1 MSTPPSGAPWPEPSS
16 GTPWP
21 GTDAGAGTG
30 TGIGTGTGTWAG
42 QDTSMQDSYD
52 GTFPGPATAPGY
64 PDGGPTAT
72 RPGRGPGSEPAWGSE
87 PGSALD
93 SVSNSASGAPP
104 GAAPE
109 SASDS
114 ASAPAKRSGP
124 VRDRYFDLLRAL
136 ALFRVVL
143 YHLTG
148 WAWLP
153 LVFPSMGVMF
163 ALAGNLMARSLKRP
177 APQVIRSRIRRL
189 IPPIWL
195 LGAIGVTGMV
205 LQGWGPDE
213 DGHPGWWLLHL
224 TFWILPIS
232 DPPYAEGLPGIH
244 GFIGDNWASDLA
256 GPLWYVRAYLWY
268 VLLSPFLLRA
278 LRALPVATIAAPIAL
293 SAAFQLEYLSL
304 PGERIPSALTD
315 FSTFGACWI
324 LGMAHQEGILQRLPR
339 YVVPSVAPAIALL
352 GLWYATNHNF
362 TEGHDLDSIPLA
374 QALWSCGTVMLLL
387 HFSPSWS
394 EWPRR
399 LRRWDKPITLLNSRA
414 VTIYLW
420 HNICILVAATQVDR
434 LWNYDVM
441 WQNASWLLESPWP
454 ALAVTWVLI
463 GACVVSFGWAE
474 DLAAKRRPQLWPT
487 GSKKK
492 PAAGSRGHRAGAR

>member
-1 MSTPPSGAPWPEPSS
+1 
-16 GTPWP
+16 
-21 GTDAGAGTG
+21 
-30 TGIGTGTGTWAG
+30 
-42 QDTSMQDSYD
+42 MQDSYD

-64 PDGGPTAT
+64 PDGRPTAT
-72 RPGRGPGSEPAWGSE
+72 RPGPGSGLGSGSGSEPGWGSE
-87 PGSALD
+87 PGAAADSA
-93 SVSNSASGAPP
+93 SGSAANSASGAGP
-104 GAAPE
+104 
-109 SASDS
+109 DS
-114 ASAPAKRSGP
+114 ASSTVKRSGP

-278 LRALPVATIAAPIAL
+278 LRALPVATIAAPIVL
-293 SAAFQLEYLSL
+293 SAAFQLEWLSL

-487 GSKKK
+487 GSKK
-492 PAAGSRGHRAGAR
+492 PARGSRGHRAGAR